1 MEKTGI
7 LDQLRNRIRR
17 YGYSIRTEK
26 AYADWNKRFILFHNK
41 KHPNALVYWATRAWY
56 KWLNR
61 RSQRARLNWER
72 FQDLLKDYPLPQPK
86 VYVNLW
92 DSP

>member
-1 MEKTGI
+1 VQHKA
-7 LDQLRNRIRR
+7 LVSRIQGHFV
-17 YGYSIRTEK
+17 YFGVNDNDKS
-26 AYADWNKRFILFHNK
+26 LSM
-41 KHPNALVYWATRAWY
+41 LVYWASRAWH

-72 FQDLLKDYPLPQPK
+72 YQDLLKDYPLPQPK

-92 DSP
+92 YSP